1 MAKSFYRAHVSSEF
15 RRRGVAS
22 MLFEKAEEIAAEKGE
37 ETVYNYVHP
46 NNERMI
52 GFLRS
57 KGYTV
62 LNLIEI
68 RKPYKGEKPS
78 TTIHVENNEFD
89 YWECLACRR
98 CCCLEISIKVWKSV
112 SGRLASW
119 KRWGIRRK
127 VSEASPDTGERSA
140 GCKWNTAGWEMRT
153 TAWWDFIVYHFSQPQ
168 KCLIFCIYEIPT
180 SKRGDFLSYVDF
192 QPFFRQNWWD
202 FLHMQDFLTRAR

>member
-1 MAKSFYRAHVSSEF
+1 MRIIKADVKDAGRLASLVADFRVTLRSFKGIESKPDLEAGREEIQSYLEEGWPVFAAEEDGKLVGYLVCRIDEPCLWVEHIFVSSEF

-62 LNLIEI
+62 LNQIEI

-89 YWECLACRR
+89 Y
-98 CCCLEISIKVWKSV
+98 
-112 SGRLASW
+112 
-119 KRWGIRRK
+119 
-127 VSEASPDTGERSA
+127 
-140 GCKWNTAGWEMRT
+140 
-153 TAWWDFIVYHFSQPQ
+153 
-168 KCLIFCIYEIPT
+168 
-180 SKRGDFLSYVDF
+180 
-192 QPFFRQNWWD
+192 
-202 FLHMQDFLTRAR
+202 